1 MVRDT
6 LKILQQML
14 KNLINLIFSFR
25 PGLGQERLKSPSL
38 RPQFADS
45 LFIDRLR
52 PIICMCCA
60 VVTIS

>member
-6 LKILQQML
+6 LKNLQQML
-14 KNLINLIFSFR
+14 KNLINLIFSLR

-38 RPQFADS
+38 WPQFSDI

-60 VVTIS
+60 VVIIS